1 MMKLIAIVVV
11 FLIHTAALKEL
22 VGSGSF
28 SMRRHVSYIL
38 IISDIYYF
46 NKYPIYFCAILEY
59 ARQDEDEGLEIEDYE
74 AGEEI
79 DVDNEIPKDV
89 EPISKAVEG
98 DKFEGDE
105 ILTDEQKAA
114 MGIGSDRDLMERELE
129 IRQAYNRARKWP
141 KKNGKAY
148 VPYVLGAHFTSKEK
162 KVMARAFEEY
172 ERNTCI
178 RYSNWI

>member
-1 MMKLIAIVVV
+1 M
-11 FLIHTAALKEL
+11 
-22 VGSGSF
+22 G
-28 SMRRHVSYIL
+28 
-38 IISDIYYF
+38 
-46 NKYPIYFCAILEY
+46 
-59 ARQDEDEGLEIEDYE
+59 IEDYE

-105 ILTDEQKAA
+105 VLTDEQKAA

-178 RYSNWI
+178 RYSNRI